1 MEYLSWI
8 EDRRK
13 EIESLK
19 RLAPDLPSMH
29 EELEREEEEV
39 RKLVDWEQGL
49 IEELERSEE
58 VVQDVPDGGFDGD
71 DDEEYDEIFEDLVR
85 MGEVSRLES
94 EMHGAQGHEDHMDI
108 DMD

>member
-19 RLAPDLPSMH
+19 RLAPDLSSVH

-58 VVQDVPDGGFDGD
+58 IVQDVPDEGFDGD
-71 DDEEYDEIFEDLVR
+71 GEYDEIFEDLVR
-85 MGEVSRLES
+85 TGEVSRLES